1 MALIDTPTFRLLVS
15 GSMAS
20 ESCGSCVC
28 QAFVYNLYLPSRV
41 KSGNKKDCILISYSM
56 RFHKL
61 PLPSWRAKSS
71 RPVGRLCET
80 IFFKIS

>member
-1 MALIDTPTFRLLVS
+1 MALTDTPTFRLLVS

-20 ESCGSCVC
+20 ESCGSCFC
-28 QAFVYNLYLPSRV
+28 QAFVPSRV
-41 KSGNKKDCILISYSM
+41 KSGNKKECILISYLM

-61 PLPSWRAKSS
+61 PLPSRRAKSS
-71 RPVGRLCET
+71 RPVGMLCEA